1 MHEIGRSQVPTVL
14 REMIREAYL
23 RTLSR
28 EPTDDERE
36 RAFAHIAEASDIKVG
51 LRDVIWALVNTKEFI
66 VNH

>member
-1 MHEIGRSQVPTVL
+1 
-14 REMIREAYL
+14 MIREAYL